1 MCIHS
6 IRLLRFPLHISVSH
20 SPHQEQL
27 MCPLNITSYGYE
39 DINYGFDSSN
49 VNYKRYNSA
58 YIGVKIY
65 KNINI
70 R

>member
-1 MCIHS
+1 
-6 IRLLRFPLHISVSH
+6 
-20 SPHQEQL
+20 

-65 KNINI
+65 KNIYI